1 MRDASVD
8 TPLSWTAHPARLH
21 PGKALAAFA
30 AASITW
36 WVALA
41 AFGSPLMA
49 TVGAIALLGSVVE
62 ALFPIHHRVTKSG
75 VFTRCA
81 WQMRQMS
88 WESVKSARM
97 GADGIH
103 LSPFVR
109 DTRFGRMRGVT
120 LRFADGND
128 TAVIN
133 AVRRRLKRGVA

>member
-1 MRDASVD
+1 MD
-8 TPLSWTAHPARLH
+8 TPFSWTGHPARLH
-21 PGKALAAFA
+21 PAKALAAFLA
-30 AASITW
+30 VSLTW
-36 WVALA
+36 WIALI

-49 TVGAIALLGSVVE
+49 FVGSMALLGSVAE
-62 ALFPIHHRVTKSG
+62 ALFPIQSRISESG
-75 VFTRCA
+75 AFTRCA

-128 TAVIN
+128 AVVIDT
-133 AVRRRLKRGVA
+133 VRRHLKRDTA